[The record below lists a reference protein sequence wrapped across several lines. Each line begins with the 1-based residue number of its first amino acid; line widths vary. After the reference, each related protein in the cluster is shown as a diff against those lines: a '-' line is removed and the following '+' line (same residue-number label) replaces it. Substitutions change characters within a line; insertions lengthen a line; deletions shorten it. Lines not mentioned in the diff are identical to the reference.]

1 MSAIQH
7 ELEVKFPSTQ
17 SHALQSRAYL
27 DAVSLRK
34 EHRKEDLGVETVLF
48 MDNVAYL
55 MWQARQGV
63 VSLSAL
69 LLVCGVLTTLGV
81 SAPAHAQSMLK
92 VRTTESSAS
101 NDNSRVI
108 AMMNKGLDDSIIVA
122 KIKSS
127 SWTFKLTDDD
137 MLALRK
143 SGLSAPVV
151 AAMIDSSATAT
162 TRVSV
167 DDQALSL
174 DTMGQAKTAGR
185 LLNNLTGDLTP
196 LKENAFLEGASS
208 TISASPMPTIL
219 ITLPKGES
227 IGNYILV
234 KMSEK
239 GDRRELN
246 VGTGGGIGNGRTG
259 LSSSSTVRSVQV
271 IAKGE
276 NTYQLVPSVPLK
288 SGQYMVYV
296 VGSSDERKDIYGKG
310 YDFAVLR

>member
-1 MSAIQH
+1 MPVCQK
-7 ELEVKFPSTQ
+7 ELEVKPTSPT

-27 DAVSLRK
+27 DAGSLHKQYRK
-34 EHRKEDLGVETVLF
+34 EQLGVETVQF
-48 MDNVAYL
+48 IDNVAYL
-55 MWQARQGV
+55 MWQAKKGV
-63 VSLSAL
+63 VNLSAL
-69 LLVCGVLTTLGV
+69 LLVCGVLSGLGL

-92 VRTTESSAS
+92 VRVAESSGP
-101 NDNSRVI
+101 NDNLRVVT
-108 AMMNKGLDDSIIVA
+108 MMNMGLDDSIIVA

-151 AAMIDSSATAT
+151 AAMIDSSAAAT

-167 DDQALSL
+167 DAQALSL
-174 DTMGQAKTAGR
+174 NTMGQAKTAGR

-208 TISASPMPTIL
+208 TVSASPMPEIL
-219 ITLPKGES
+219 ITLPRGES

-259 LSSSSTVRSVQV
+259 LSSSSTIKSVQV
-271 IAKGE
+271 IAKGD
-276 NTYQLVPSVPLK
+276 NTYQIVPSVPLK

>member
-1 MSAIQH
+1 MSTCQNRLN
-7 ELEVKFPSTQ
+7 LEQNSDSNLSQQDREFLNSA
-17 SHALQSRAYL
+17 S
-27 DAVSLRK
+27 SLTNYR
-34 EHRKEDLGVETVLF
+34 HSQLNVQTAQF
-48 MDNVAYL
+48 INNVAYL
-55 MWQARQGV
+55 MRHASKSV
-63 VSLSAL
+63 ANLSVL
-69 LLVCGVLTTLGV
+69 LLVGGVLTALGLSV
-81 SAPAHAQSMLK
+81 PSHAQSMLK
-92 VRTTESSAS
+92 VRVAESSGP
-101 NDNSRVI
+101 NDNLRVVT
-108 AMMNKGLDDSIIVA
+108 MMNMGLDDSIIVA

-151 AAMIDSSATAT
+151 AAMIDSSAAAT

-167 DDQALSL
+167 DAQALSL
-174 DTMGQAKTAGR
+174 NTMGQAKTAGR

-196 LKENAFLEGASS
+196 LKENAFLEGATS
-208 TISASPMPTIL
+208 TVSASPMPEIL

-246 VGTGGGIGNGRTG
+246 VGSGGGVGNGRTG
-259 LSSSSTVRSVQV
+259 LSSSSTIKSVQV
-271 IAKGE
+271 IARGE
-276 NTYQLVPSVPLK
+276 NTYQLVPSTPLK

>member
-1 MSAIQH
+1 
-7 ELEVKFPSTQ
+7 
-17 SHALQSRAYL
+17 
-27 DAVSLRK
+27 
-34 EHRKEDLGVETVLF
+34 
-48 MDNVAYL
+48 
-55 MWQARQGV
+55 
-63 VSLSAL
+63 
-69 LLVCGVLTTLGV
+69 
-81 SAPAHAQSMLK
+81 MLK
-92 VRTTESSAS
+92 VRVAESSGP
-101 NDNSRVI
+101 NDNLRVVT
-108 AMMNKGLDDSIIVA
+108 MMNMGLDDSIIVA

-151 AAMIDSSATAT
+151 AAMIDSSAAAT

-167 DDQALSL
+167 DAQALSL
-174 DTMGQAKTAGR
+174 NTMGQAKTAGR

-208 TISASPMPTIL
+208 TVSASPMPEIL
-219 ITLPKGES
+219 ITLPRGES

-259 LSSSSTVRSVQV
+259 LSSSSTIKSVQV
-271 IAKGE
+271 IAKGD
-276 NTYQLVPSVPLK
+276 NTYQIVPSVPLK